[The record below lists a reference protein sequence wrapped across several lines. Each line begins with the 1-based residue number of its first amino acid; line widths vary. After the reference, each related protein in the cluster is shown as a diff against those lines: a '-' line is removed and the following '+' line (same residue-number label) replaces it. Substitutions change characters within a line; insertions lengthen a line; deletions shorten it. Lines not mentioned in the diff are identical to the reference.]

1 MWNTPKPNRLAN
13 IPGLYA
19 TESIPLKEKL
29 IHCHFFL
36 GNSDWFVAEYDKE
49 DSIFWGFTILTGD
62 YLNAEWGYFSLEE
75 LKEIRIN
82 GIEVDCELEE
92 HWQIRP
98 ASHIA
103 KIAMAF
109 CLQEPV

>member
-1 MWNTPKPNRLAN
+1 MWNTPKPNLLAN
-13 IPGLYA
+13 IPDLYA

-36 GNSDWFVAEYDKE
+36 ADSDWYVAEFNGTDT
-49 DSIFWGFTILTGD
+49 FWGFVILNGD
-62 YLNAEWGYFSLEE
+62 YYNAEWGFFTLRK
-75 LKEIRIN
+75 LDQLNVR
-82 GIEVDCELEE
+82 GFEVEFDEYW
-92 HWQIRP
+92 HARP

-109 CLQEPV
+109 CLQEPA